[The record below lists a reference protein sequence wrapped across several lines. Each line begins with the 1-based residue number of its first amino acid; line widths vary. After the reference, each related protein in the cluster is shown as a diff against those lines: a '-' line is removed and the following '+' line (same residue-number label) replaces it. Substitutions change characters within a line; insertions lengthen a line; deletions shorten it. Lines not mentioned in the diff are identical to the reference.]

1 MSLINPKSGGGEY
14 LDSPLVWAEVDLK
27 AIAHNVR
34 ELRSITDSRAS
45 LMAVV
50 KANAY
55 GHGVLEV
62 SRKVL
67 ENGADVLGVAR
78 LNEGIELREAG
89 FDVPVLIFGYTP
101 PMLAKKLIEFDLT
114 QTVWSYKTA
123 ETIAGVAVS
132 YNKKIKA
139 HLKVDTGMGRLGLLP
154 DCCRPSSID
163 RNLTITAL
171 REVES
176 IASLSGLE
184 LEGIYTHFAT
194 ADSSD
199 KSYAKKQFE
208 IFVDFL
214 NELRLAGLIAPVCHA
229 ANSAAIIDMPET
241 HLDMVRAGISIYG
254 LNPSDEVDKRRISLK
269 PAMALKARVVHLKKV
284 PTGFKV
290 SYGITYETRKP
301 TTIATVPVGYADG
314 FNRLLSSRGHVL
326 VGGRRAP
333 IVGRVCMDHT
343 MLDVGHIPDVYL
355 EDEVVIFGN
364 QGDAAITVDEIAST
378 LNTINYEIVS
388 ALTARVPKIYLR

>member
-1 MSLINPKSGGGEY
+1 

-27 AIAHNVR
+27 AIAHNVH
-34 ELRSITDSRAS
+34 ELRSITDSKAR

-67 ENGADVLGVAR
+67 GNGADVLGVAR

-101 PMLAKKLIEFDLT
+101 PMLAEKLIEFDLT
-114 QTVWSYKTA
+114 PTVWSYKTA
-123 ETIAGVAVS
+123 EALASVAVS
-132 YNKKIKA
+132 YNKKIKV
-139 HLKVDTGMGRLGLLP
+139 HLKIDSGMGRLGLLP
-154 DCCRPSSID
+154 DCCRPVPADSNMAI
-163 RNLTITAL
+163 NAL
-171 REVES
+171 QEVES
-176 IASLSGLE
+176 IASLPGLE

-208 IFVDFL
+208 IFADLL
-214 NELRLAGLIAPVCHA
+214 NELRHAGITVPVCHA

-241 HLDMVRAGISIYG
+241 HLDMVRAGIAIYG
-254 LNPSDEVDKRRISLK
+254 LYPSDEVNKHRITLK
-269 PAMALKARVVHLKKV
+269 PAMTLKSKIVHLKKV
-284 PTGFKV
+284 SPGFKV
-290 SYGITYETRKP
+290 SYGSIYQTPKS
-301 TTIATVPVGYADG
+301 TTIASIPIGYADG
-314 FNRLLSSRGHVL
+314 FNRLLSSRGHML
-326 VGGRRAP
+326 VRGRRAP
-333 IVGRVCMDHT
+333 IVGRVCMDQT
-343 MLDVGHIPDVYL
+343 MLDVGHIPDVDL
-355 EDEVVIFGN
+355 EDEVVIFGR
-364 QGDAAITVDEIAST
+364 QGGGFITVDEIAAS

-388 ALTARVPKIYLR
+388 ALTARVPVVYPNV